1 MAIVLQIMVN
11 TETNTDVNERFRR
24 YKEDIRHRSGI
35 GIESKSCLIPN
46 LDSVRSK
53 ENHID

>member
-1 MAIVLQIMVN
+1 MVN